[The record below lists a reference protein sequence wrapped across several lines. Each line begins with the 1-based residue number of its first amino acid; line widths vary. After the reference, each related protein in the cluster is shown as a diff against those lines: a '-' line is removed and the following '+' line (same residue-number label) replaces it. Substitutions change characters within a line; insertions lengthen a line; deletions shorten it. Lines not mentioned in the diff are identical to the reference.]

1 MAFVEGVDERLTRTV
16 IGAAIEVHKELGPGF
31 LEAVYEEA
39 LSYELALR
47 HIAFDRQRPIALFYK
62 GHEVGAGRVDLLV
75 DRQLVVELKTVD
87 TILAAHTG
95 QVIRYLKAL
104 DLNLGLILNF
114 NVPRMQEGIRR
125 VIVD

>member
-1 MAFVEGVDERLTRTV
+1 MAVVAGEGERLARVV

-39 LSYELALR
+39 LSYELELR

-62 GHEVGAGRVDLLV
+62 GHEVGAGRIDFLV
-75 DRQLVVELKTVD
+75 DNQLVVELKTVD

-95 QVIRYLKAL
+95 QVVRYLKAL
-104 DLNLGLILNF
+104 DLKLGLILNF
-114 NVPRMQEGIRR
+114 DVPRMQEGIRR
-125 VIVD
+125 VIL